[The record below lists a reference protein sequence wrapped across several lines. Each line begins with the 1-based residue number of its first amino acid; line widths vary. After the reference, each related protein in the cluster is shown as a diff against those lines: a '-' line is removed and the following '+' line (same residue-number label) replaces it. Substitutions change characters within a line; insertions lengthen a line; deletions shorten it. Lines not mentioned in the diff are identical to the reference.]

1 MAFRKRPE
9 MAALIDEILPDA
21 NVSLIRLA
29 SIHLRFLLGVV
40 RWFIASF
47 MLK

>member
-1 MAFRKRPE
+1 MAFRRWPE

-29 SIHLRFLLGVV
+29 SIHFCWELLDGL
-40 RWFIASF
+40 S
-47 MLK
+47 LLLC

>member
-1 MAFRKRPE
+1 MAFRRWPE

-21 NVSLIRLA
+21 NVTLIRLA
-29 SIHLRFLLGVV
+29 SIHLRFLSGVV

-47 MLK
+47 VLK

>member
-1 MAFRKRPE
+1 

-29 SIHLRFLLGVV
+29 LIHFWLVCSQFVWFSFLVYQN
-40 RWFIASF
+40 
-47 MLK
+47 KK